1 MKRTLEKLS
10 KHKIKKVIYNLCNL
24 NPYEKKISEL
34 IKLGNEKKALRFGK
48 RKLGTYS
55 RSQKK
60 KQNLDL
66 I

>member
-1 MKRTLEKLS
+1 MKHGLEKLS
-10 KHKIKKVIYNLCNL
+10 KNKIKKTIYNLCNL

-34 IKLGNEKKALRFGK
+34 MKLGNEKKALKFGK

-66 I
+66 V